1 MSFLSKIFSKGAKDI
16 IDSSGNIIDK
26 ISTSDQEKMNAKNE
40 LSSIVFDSLN
50 TLQNAQKEIILSET
64 KGNWLQRSWRPL
76 VMLTFTALIVL
87 GAFIEIPYLENNS
100 RFWTLLEIGLGGY
113 VIGRSVEKVSEN
125 VTKNSDISFLRKKD
139 RKDIYG

>member
-16 IDSSGNIIDK
+16 IDSSGNVIDK

-40 LSSIVFDSLN
+40 LSNIVFDSLN

-76 VMLTFTALIVL
+76 VMLTFTLLIVL

>member
-16 IDSSGNIIDK
+16 IDSSGNVIDK

-40 LSSIVFDSLN
+40 LSNIVFDSLN
-50 TLQNAQKEIILSET
+50 NLQNAQKDIILSET
-64 KGNWLQRSWRPL
+64 KGNWLQRSWRPM

-100 RFWTLLEIGLGGY
+100 KFWILLEIGLGGY